1 MLPVGTDSA
10 GSTSE
15 GVSLQHCVLLG
26 TIADMTTLRMPVSTA
41 SRKGVSGVV
50 RAAEQQRVVLTSHGR
65 AVAVVDSAANL
76 DEDIRRLREA
86 SLAVLDAAADLV
98 AGRSVKFSL
107 DDVCARLGMDADQIR
122 SLAEKRA
129 KGAR

>member
-1 MLPVGTDSA
+1 MDRAKPTAERLT
-10 GSTSE
+10 
-15 GVSLQHCVLLG
+15 SLQHCVLPG
-26 TIADMTTLRMPVSTA
+26 TVADMAALRMPVSTA

-50 RAAEQQRVVLTSHGR
+50 SAAEQQRVILTSHGR
-65 AVAVVDSAANL
+65 AVAVVDSAGNL
-76 DEDIRRLREA
+76 DEDIRRLREG

-98 AGRSVKFSL
+98 AGRCLKFSL

-122 SLAEKRA
+122 SLAERRA

>member
-1 MLPVGTDSA
+1 
-10 GSTSE
+10 
-15 GVSLQHCVLLG
+15 LQHCVLLG